1 MGSNNNML
9 NFGYWTQK
17 TNSPL
22 EAQQDLST
30 LIAKFADFQ
39 SAETLI
45 DVGSGFSAPAIHW
58 KSTYDFLEILCVNIN
73 PEQLYTA
80 KRILVPPIRTRIAAA
95 ASHNSTSIEDMNVR
109 HQQPTPILGGGD
121 IISLVNATA
130 TRLPFMDRCVDRI
143 IALES
148 AQHFKPL
155 KYFFRES
162 KRILNTRGL
171 VAIAIPIIDSSNMID
186 GNSLLKQ
193 FRKLGILYF
202 SWASEHYTIENL
214 KSCITSEGLNIE
226 DIKRIGR
233 NVYEPLTN
241 YYIRNRKL
249 LKMAVRK
256 TLSSSTQ
263 VVLFESIENIVYRS
277 ALKMKDLSQKGII
290 DYVLVRAVK
299 S

>member
-1 MGSNNNML
+1 
-9 NFGYWTQK
+9 
-17 TNSPL
+17 
-22 EAQQDLST
+22 
-30 LIAKFADFQ
+30 
-39 SAETLI
+39 
-45 DVGSGFSAPAIHW
+45 
-58 KSTYDFLEILCVNIN
+58 
-73 PEQLYTA
+73 
-80 KRILVPPIRTRIAAA
+80 
-95 ASHNSTSIEDMNVR
+95 
-109 HQQPTPILGGGD
+109 
-121 IISLVNATA
+121 
-130 TRLPFMDRCVDRI
+130 MDRCVDRI
-143 IALES
+143 VALES

-155 KYFFRES
+155 KYFFRET
-162 KRILNTRGL
+162 KRVLNTRGL

-241 YYIRNRKL
+241 YYIRNRKS
-249 LKMAVRK
+249 LKTAVRK

-277 ALKMKDLSQKGII
+277 ALKMKDLSRKGII

>member
-80 KRILVPPIRTRIAAA
+80 KRILVPPIRRRIAA
-95 ASHNSTSIEDMNVR
+95 ASHNSTSIEDINVR

-130 TRLPFMDRCVDRI
+130 TRLPFIDRCVDRI
-143 IALES
+143 VALES

-226 DIKRIGR
+226 DIKHIGR

-249 LKMAVRK
+249 LKTAVRK

-299 S
+299 N